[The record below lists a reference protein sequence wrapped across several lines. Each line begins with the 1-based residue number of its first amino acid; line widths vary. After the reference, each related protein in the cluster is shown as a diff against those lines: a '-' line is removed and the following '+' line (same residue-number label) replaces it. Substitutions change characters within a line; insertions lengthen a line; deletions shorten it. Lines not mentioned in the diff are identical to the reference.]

1 MLKFH
6 VKVISFKHN
15 FVLLS
20 VFFQIYYLVI
30 GYLIMHQFNMNNEI
44 LHFFSW
50 MIVLVIDTHSRFPVS
65 IFTISC
71 EQ

>member
-1 MLKFH
+1 MLKYH
-6 VKVISFKHN
+6 VKVISFKHR
-15 FVLLS
+15 FVYLS
-20 VFFQIYYLVI
+20 VFFLQLYFLAI
-30 GYLIMHQFNMNNEI
+30 GYFNTV
-44 LHFFSW
+44 SW